1 MAPLNLCHIID
12 NNMGKYTTCKHCSRL
27 NLHAGGCRISCLA
40 NTFLEAAIISVLSP
54 LVLQSL
60 SKEGLEWC
68 CHPYVNIKVYKENV
82 RIIIMVNKIEKK
94 SKLSYDGRNLM
105 TRIPKAIEKKAKL
118 KKGDEL
124 LWTAKE
130 NELEVKKNGS

>member
-1 MAPLNLCHIID
+1 
-12 NNMGKYTTCKHCSRL
+12 
-27 NLHAGGCRISCLA
+27 
-40 NTFLEAAIISVLSP
+40 
-54 LVLQSL
+54 
-60 SKEGLEWC
+60 
-68 CHPYVNIKVYKENV
+68 
-82 RIIIMVNKIEKK
+82 MVNKIEKK